1 MHLVFQAQLRSAGFL
16 SVITILA
23 ASLLS
28 AAELDAPLD
37 IERLRELNRRTQTGE
52 ILSQEDQ
59 AYYDRGRR
67 EMQARKSGK
76 NSAVPTSNIRI
87 ADQEMVRKLVPLDE
101 LTTTYKGEDGGL
113 YGGGHNAP
121 TGAHLAAY
129 LRESK
134 AIQPLD
140 RDGHPAKSGKIVL
153 LSLGMSNTTMEFS
166 QFVKDAN
173 ADAAKSRDVVVV
185 DGAIGARTG
194 TAWALDGVDLLPAG
208 EEERLLKIMAGMG
221 RNVKKGFGDTWTTAI
236 KRLEASGVTP
246 RQVQVLWIKQAEA
259 MPSRLGEYPAHT
271 RALEANLIAIL
282 NIAKHHYPN
291 LRIAYLSSRI
301 FGGYANMGLNP
312 EPYAYE
318 GALAICHVIQQQI
331 AGEPRLN
338 YATTGGDV
346 KSPLVAWGPYLWAN
360 GTLPRKSDGL
370 VWNEDDYAPSDR
382 THPSPTA
389 RQKVSDQLLRFF
401 KTDSGSKAWFLARIG
416 ETDG

>member
-1 MHLVFQAQLRSAGFL
+1 MPSLPTASFRHARFLALATFVASAF
-16 SVITILA
+16 
-23 ASLLS
+23 LS
-28 AAELDAPLD
+28 AAEEASLN
-37 IERLRELNRRTQTGE
+37 IERLRELNRRTQAGE
-52 ILSQEDQ
+52 ILSPEDQ
-59 AYYDRGRR
+59 AYFDRGRR
-67 EMQARKSGK
+67 EMQARKAGK
-76 NSAVPTSNIRI
+76 NAEAPASDVRI

-101 LTTTYKGEDGGL
+101 LIATYKGEDGGL
-113 YGGGHNAP
+113 YGGGLNTP
-121 TGAHLAAY
+121 TGEYLAAY

-140 RDGHPAKSGKIVL
+140 RAGKPAKSGKIVL

-173 ADAAKSRDVVVV
+173 ADSAKSRDVVIV

-246 RQVQVLWIKQAEA
+246 QQVQVLWIKQAEA

-291 LRIAYLSSRI
+291 LRVAYLSSRI

-318 GALAICHVIQQQI
+318 GAFAVRHVIQQQI

-338 YATTGGDV
+338 YLPAQGAV

-360 GTLPRKSDGL
+360 GTTPRKSDGL
-370 VWNEDDYAPSDR
+370 VWSEADFTPNDR
-382 THPSPTA
+382 THPTPSA
-389 RQKVSDQLLRFF
+389 RQKVSDLLLRFF
-401 KTDSGSKAWFLARIG
+401 KNDPGTRLWFA
-416 ETDG
+416 EAAP